1 MKFVHYT
8 FDNSTSE
15 VPHFEINAFVGDEWA
30 GHYQR
35 RRDWI
40 ENVFVNEEM
49 RGKGVCKKMMR
60 HAIKHKKHLILLV
73 KNDNDGARRC
83 YLAVGFKPIATIEDM
98 TFMTYTKQ

>member
-35 RRDWI
+35 RR
-40 ENVFVNEEM
+40 
-49 RGKGVCKKMMR
+49 
-60 HAIKHKKHLILLV
+60 
-73 KNDNDGARRC
+73 
-83 YLAVGFKPIATIEDM
+83 EDRKR
-98 TFMTYTKQ
+98 FCE